1 MFNSAV
7 PSVADIAAVTDG
19 NNRYGGYGFGEGWW
33 AIIIILALFGGFGRG
48 GLWGNG
54 GGSGCDGA
62 CATVGDVERGFNNQ
76 STQQRF
82 NGIDQG
88 LCQLGYDNLAQTT
101 NLQNTVMQ
109 GNFALQQAINNA
121 SVANMQDTNSISRQ
135 LADCCCETREAI
147 QGVNFNM
154 QAGFNALSNTMCL
167 NTRDTID
174 NQNANYR
181 ALHDEIVANR
191 MEDKNETIAQ
201 LRAEVQ
207 QLNLAAS
214 QQAQNAFI
222 AANQEAQTAEILR
235 RTGHDCP
242 TAAYIVQPPTPV
254 NFPTNCCGT
263 FYGFNN
269 GNGCCC

>member
-33 AIIIILALFGGFGRG
+33 AIVIILALFGGFGRG

-62 CATVGDVERGFNNQ
+62 CATVGDIERGFNNQ

-88 LCQLGYDNLAQTT
+88 LCQLGYDNLAQITS
-101 NLQNTVMQ
+101 LQNTVMQ

-154 QAGFNALSNTMCL
+154 SQGFANQSFQLQQCCCDLQNTM
-167 NTRDTID
+167 
-174 NQNANYR
+174 NANTQTIINQLNAY
-181 ALHDEIVANR
+181 R

-201 LRAEVQ
+201 LRSEVQ

-214 QQAQNAFI
+214 QTAQNAFI

-254 NFPTNCCGT
+254 TFATNSCGNAYAFAGNNCC
-263 FYGFNN
+263 
-269 GNGCCC
+269 C